1 MANFVYGAIG
11 LIGGSDG
18 FLDKID
24 GSSLSDGDSAIVVD
38 SNYAY
43 IYRLNATSAAAESSP
58 NIISPDTNAGDKRW
72 ILKSKNHVIEDLEN
86 LTNRLELSK
95 HYLGLNQSFLSMMWD
110 DFTTT
115 DKTNASYITKVNI
128 DEYIMTPGNAGEW
141 RSITYTAGSSI
152 TVCKL
157 VWRSGESFDHNI
169 QISADNGSNWT
180 TISSGG
186 ATTNLDQEVNIAN
199 SGTSIILRAS
209 GGTQG
214 SLLDYTLLV
223 K

>member
-24 GSSLSDGDSAIVVD
+24 GTNLNDGDSAIVVD

-43 IYRLNATSAAAESSP
+43 IYRLDATSGATENSP
-58 NIISPDTNAGDKRW
+58 YIISPDTNAGTKRW
-72 ILKSKNHVIEDLEN
+72 ILKSKDHVIEDLED
-86 LTNRLELSK
+86 LTNRLEISK
-95 HYLGLNQSFLSMMWD
+95 HYLRLNQSFLSMMWD

-115 DKTNASYITKVNI
+115 DKTNASYISKVNT

-157 VWRSGESFDHNI
+157 VWRSKDSLDHNI
-169 QISADNGSNWT
+169 EISANNGSNWT

-186 ATTNLDQEVNIAN
+186 VTTNLDQEVNIAN
-199 SGTSIILRAS
+199 SGTQIILKVS